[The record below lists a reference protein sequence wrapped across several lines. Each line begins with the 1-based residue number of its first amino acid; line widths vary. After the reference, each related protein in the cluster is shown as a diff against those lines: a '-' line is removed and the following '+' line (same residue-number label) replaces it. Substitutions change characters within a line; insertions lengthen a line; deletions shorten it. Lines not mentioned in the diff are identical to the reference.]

1 MYVTSHIFLL
11 LSLAMGCPSASFS
24 QRLRATLYKEQAV
37 DSHGALSVSSL
48 ETDNLHVHSYV
59 DS

>member
-1 MYVTSHIFLL
+1 MLYVTSHIFLF
-11 LSLAMGCPSASFS
+11 LSVTIECPSASFS

-48 ETDNLHVHSYV
+48 KTDNLDVHNYV
-59 DS
+59 E